1 MSDDTGTGAAGEA
14 ASGNGQAAG
23 DAGSSGADAGNGKEI
38 STLDWSRHIPKE
50 LATDKTWERV
60 KGKDLG
66 EVLKRY
72 VELDKYNAGA
82 IKLPG
87 EKDAPEERE
96 KKLGEIFGK
105 LGRPA
110 DASGYS
116 VGEVQWPEGYQISE
130 KHDQGFKMAAHKMGL
145 TQGQYQGVMKFFA
158 EYVGEG
164 MQSASGAANESLKAG
179 QEALRKDWGSSYDGN
194 VKVAQIGIMTLAK
207 SALGNDEEAKGLID
221 RINETPL
228 ANDPAFMKTLA
239 KLGLMMEED
248 RLISVDRSTSNASSI
263 QEKIDSIK
271 ADPDYWND
279 RSPRYEQLMNQ
290 VDALYREKRSLEQLV
305 GR

>member
-1 MSDDTGTGAAGEA
+1 MSDDATATTTTGT
-14 ASGNGQAAG
+14 
-23 DAGSSGADAGNGKEI
+23 DAVRPADAGVATGGSP
-38 STLDWSRHIPKE
+38 STGGTSAPLDWSTHIPKE

-221 RINETPL
+221 RINQTPL

-239 KLGLMMEED
+239 KLGFMMEED
-248 RLISVDRSTSNASSI
+248 KLISVDRSTSNASSI

-279 RSPRYEQLMNQ
+279 RSPRYEQLMKQ
-290 VDALYREKRSLEQLV
+290 VDALYKEKQSLEQLV

>member
-1 MSDDTGTGAAGEA
+1 MSEEATGANGTAGEA
-14 ASGNGQAAG
+14 AAAAG
-23 DAGSSGADAGNGKEI
+23 NAATGSGVAGSGS
-38 STLDWSRHIPKE
+38 STANLADWSTHIPKE

-87 EKDAPEERE
+87 EKDAPEERD

-110 DASGYS
+110 EASGYS
-116 VGEVQWPEGYQISE
+116 VGEMTWPEGYQISE
-130 KHDQGFKMAAHKMGL
+130 AHDQGFKMAAHKMGL

-158 EYVGEG
+158 EYVGES
-164 MQSASGAANESLKAG
+164 MQAVSGAATASWKEG
-179 QEALRKDWGSSYDGN
+179 EAQLRKDWGSSYDGN
-194 VKVAQIGIMTLAK
+194 VKLAQVGLMSLAN
-207 SALGNDEEAKGLID
+207 SALGDEAEAKGLMD
-221 RINETPL
+221 RIKQTPL
-228 ANDPAFMKTLA
+228 ANDPAFMKTIA
-239 KLGLMMEED
+239 KLGFMMEED
-248 RLISVDRSTSNASSI
+248 KLISVDRSVTNSASI
-263 QEKIDSIK
+263 QEKIDTIK

-279 RSPRYEQLMNQ
+279 RSPRYEQLMKQ
-290 VDALYREKRSLEQLV
+290 VDALYKEKQALEQLV